1 MKESGHRSPGCR
13 THGCHSWDLRGLPVL
28 SVHLWEQGSGDNA
41 TSCPG
46 PGPQS
51 GPASPAHGLFS
62 FTSPCAWTF
71 SWAGLDWSSKR
82 IYTGFSLAVLLPLPR
97 DSEADSPSGLAPGDG
112 VGRDQSVKWVKSN
125 DGWKVRQRR
134 IRGLAASSQRT
145 EVGLVT
151 YLSASSRAASV
162 LLPDGDNGNG
172 EKEGEEGQRAEE
184 TSAQALLSTRPT
196 PGLRSGT
203 FCDYKHYLI

>member
-41 TSCPG
+41 TSRPG

-82 IYTGFSLAVLLPLPR
+82 IYTGFSLAVLLPLRR

-162 LLPDGDNGNG
+162 LLPDGDYSNG